1 MARAKVDFQIVNHG
15 TIYLL
20 YPHTRRA
27 KQWVR
32 DNLPQDHMKYAD
44 ASVRRTPL
52 HRRHYRRHTGGCIGH
67 RHFAESRSPVD
78 QESR

>member
-20 YPHTRRA
+20 YPNTRRA
-27 KQWVR
+27 KQWVK

-44 ASVRRTPL
+44 ASVVEPRYIDDILDGIRADDLDFAVSRVPL
-52 HRRHYRRHTGGCIGH
+52 P
-67 RHFAESRSPVD
+67 S
-78 QESR
+78 